1 MFSTQNLVLSLPPA
15 AFWGAATIFLCISY
29 AVFTR
34 EATRLR
40 SIPGPFLA
48 SISKLWLVQQ
58 QLGSRRPLVDQAL
71 HKKYGPIVRVSP
83 KEVIVSSPAS
93 KRIIYGRFPAFLIH
107 LNWSP
112 TTGATSKFRKG
123 DWYIATSECG
133 WSGPDELDFLS
144 EQNMEKYRIQRRLV
158 GPAYT
163 AAYMKELEGSL
174 DEVLEKNINIM
185 HKRAGQ
191 SVDIDHYF
199 NLFTSGGYIAE
210 IDSTFTNL
218 L

>member
-1 MFSTQNLVLSLPPA
+1 
-15 AFWGAATIFLCISY
+15 
-29 AVFTR
+29 
-34 EATRLR
+34 
-40 SIPGPFLA
+40 
-48 SISKLWLVQQ
+48 
-58 QLGSRRPLVDQAL
+58 
-71 HKKYGPIVRVSP
+71 
-83 KEVIVSSPAS
+83 
-93 KRIIYGRFPAFLIH
+93 
-107 LNWSP
+107 
-112 TTGATSKFRKG
+112 
-123 DWYIATSECG
+123 
-133 WSGPDELDFLS
+133 
-144 EQNMEKYRIQRRLV
+144 MEKYRIQRRLV